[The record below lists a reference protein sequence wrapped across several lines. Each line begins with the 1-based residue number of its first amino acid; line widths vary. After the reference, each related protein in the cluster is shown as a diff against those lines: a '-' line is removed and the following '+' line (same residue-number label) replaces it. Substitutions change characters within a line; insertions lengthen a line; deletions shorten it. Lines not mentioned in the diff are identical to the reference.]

1 MEARYYITI
10 SPDEEL
16 HTYTR
21 QAEDGATVVL
31 ITAPTFEAAAGAYLA
46 FTGAGRC
53 VRCAGA
59 EKPRKS
65 GRTFGRG
72 RKEYPNFCEGYS
84 WPRKSDYDHHQ
95 RTGAIFGDPAEQQAG
110 GESL

>member
-31 ITAPTFEAAAGAYLA
+31 ITAPTFEATAW
-46 FTGAGRC
+46 
-53 VRCAGA
+53 
-59 EKPRKS
+59 
-65 GRTFGRG
+65 
-72 RKEYPNFCEGYS
+72 RKEIEKAATFS
-84 WPRKSDYDHHQ
+84 RLLK
-95 RTGAIFGDPAEQQAG
+95 GDAEP
-110 GESL
+110 

>member
-31 ITAPTFEAAAGAYLA
+31 ITAPTFESAAGAYLA
-46 FTGAGRC
+46 FTGGR
-53 VRCAGA
+53 VLA
-59 EKPRKS
+59 
-65 GRTFGRG
+65 
-72 RKEYPNFCEGYS
+72 
-84 WPRKSDYDHHQ
+84 
-95 RTGAIFGDPAEQQAG
+95 
-110 GESL
+110 

>member
-31 ITAPTFEAAAGAYLA
+31 ITAPTFESAAGAYLA
-46 FTGAGRC
+46 FTGGRVLAC
-53 VRCAGA
+53 PR
-59 EKPRKS
+59 EKPSRPS
-65 GRTFGRG
+65 
-72 RKEYPNFCEGYS
+72 
-84 WPRKSDYDHHQ
+84 
-95 RTGAIFGDPAEQQAG
+95 
-110 GESL
+110 

>member
-46 FTGAGRC
+46 FTGGKLSR
-53 VRCAGA
+53 
-59 EKPRKS
+59 PS
-65 GRTFGRG
+65 
-72 RKEYPNFCEGYS
+72 
-84 WPRKSDYDHHQ
+84 
-95 RTGAIFGDPAEQQAG
+95 
-110 GESL
+110 